1 MEELNNYNESIIR
14 LYKQGFS
21 IKCISDF
28 LYSKVNTKLK
38 TFNIKSNGELWVSI
52 PKIRKENCMGH
63 VYNVLYKYLM
73 NKKNGGN

>member
-1 MEELNNYNESIIR
+1 MEKLKEYDESIIR

-38 TFNIKSNGELWVSI
+38 AFNRNSNGEWWVSI
-52 PKIRKENCMGH
+52 PKISKENCMGY
-63 VYNVLYKYLM
+63 VYNIIYKYKM
-73 NKKNGGN
+73 KK